1 MARRTLLPIVR
12 SFFADHNSRNLIP
25 VASARQ
31 REKRKMARAALRILV
46 IDDDEGITDSIARL
60 LCTRGH
66 AVTMV
71 NDASRALEHLES
83 SAFDLVITDIIMF
96 GTDGIET
103 IQVIRRQFPSMPV
116 IAMSGGGCGF
126 LGCLK
131 TARMLGANET
141 LEKPFEDGALF
152 ETIDRALAGH

>member
-1 MARRTLLPIVR
+1 
-12 SFFADHNSRNLIP
+12 
-25 VASARQ
+25 
-31 REKRKMARAALRILV
+31 MARAALRILV

-60 LCTRGH
+60 LSTQGH
-66 AVTMV
+66 TVTMV